1 MTKVVRLNETD
12 LFNIVNKVL
21 NKRPIVK
28 RKETFIEKLD
38 NLLEFHIKLHKG
50 LYNVNGDSSF
60 LKKKQNDYINN
71 LFPYNHKIIKESRS
85 RFPKDLLIES
95 EDNYIDDFFGFI
107 RKNFIN
113 EYGNKRLTEQQL
125 PQTNGTNKQG
135 ATPVWKQGTKFAD
148 NKTMAAAKQAVIPLA
163 QSLMKAFDGVGTD
176 EALAVQTI
184 KKIKSKEEV
193 YELNLLLKSY
203 KKGSLKDYINGDM
216 SDFDSTEYRAIWTH
230 LGKFGVT
237 GANFNNALAAL
248 GKGDVIGAIG
258 AGWNWLKTN
267 GVGWLMGKFREFLD
281 SGWGAAAQIF
291 LDSFGVGAIG
301 VALVWGIMVIWDL
314 INVTIGGWGMLL
326 LSIISLLTA
335 GALSTFMAPIAKVL
349 KPIKGGLGKVIE
361 KLMSTKLG
369 QGLIAWIPKI
379 GAGLSKVGG
388 WIKSGVQWL
397 VTKFGKYLPKNISSL
412 LESGVNKAV
421 GWCENVV
428 KNLTAYSKHEAADT
442 VLTSNLNSFPGMSK
456 LMDNPKWASS
466 LSRLDKP
473 TAKIVDKYIHD
484 NVRKYGWEAVE
495 KGICKK
501 YGQIACQ
508 VADKVGLAF
517 QLRKSAYKVAEK
529 GTSVKNTDLTHK
541 TADELANMTA
551 DELKSFKTTLGANA
565 QKVVKDTQKAG
576 KAIGSF
582 FDVGSQIAV
591 DAGTPDR

>member
-71 LFPYNHKIIKESRS
+71 LFPYNHRVIKESRN
-85 RFPKDLLIES
+85 RFSNKLLAES
-95 EDNYIDDFFGFI
+95 DDNYINDFFGFI
-107 RKNFIN
+107 RENFIK
-113 EYGNKRLTEQQL
+113 EYGKKRLTEQQ
-125 PQTNGTNKQG
+125 QQQQNQ
-135 ATPVWKQGTKFAD
+135 QQQ
-148 NKTMAAAKQAVIPLA
+148 KTQLAKKAVIPLA
-163 QSLMKAFDGVGTD
+163 QSLMKAFDGWGTD
-176 EALAVQTI
+176 EELAVQTI

-193 YELNLLLKSY
+193 YELDLLLKSW

-216 SDFDSTEYRAIWTH
+216 SDFDSTEYRAIWAH

-248 GKGDVIGAIG
+248 GKGDIIGAIG

-267 GVGWLMGKFREFLD
+267 GIGWLMGKIRSFLD

-326 LSIISLLTA
+326 LSIISLLTV
-335 GALSTFMAPIAKVL
+335 GALGPYMAPIAKVL

-517 QLRKSAYKVAEK
+517 QLRKSVYKVAEK
-529 GTSVKNTDLTHK
+529 GASVKDTDLTHK

-551 DELKSFKTTLGANA
+551 DELKAFKTTLGANA

-576 KAIGSF
+576 KAIGAAV
-582 FDVGSQIAV
+582 DVGSQIALGSAV
-591 DAGTPDR
+591 DAGTPR

>member
-1 MTKVVRLNETD
+1 MTKVVRLNESEI
-12 LFNIVNKVL
+12 FNIVNKVL
-21 NKRPIVK
+21 NKRPIEK
-28 RKETFIEKLD
+28 RKETFTEKLD

-50 LYNVNGDSSF
+50 LYNVYGDCSE
-60 LKKKQNDYINN
+60 LKKTQKEYINN
-71 LFPYNHKIIKESRS
+71 LFPYNHRVIKESRN
-85 RFPKDLLIES
+85 RFSNKLLTES
-95 EDNYIDDFFGFI
+95 DDNYINDFFGFI
-107 RKNFIN
+107 RENFIM
-113 EYGNKRLTEQQL
+113 EYGKKRLTEQQQQQQQQNQQQL
-125 PQTNGTNKQG
+125 ARQ
-135 ATPVWKQGTKFAD
+135 
-148 NKTMAAAKQAVIPLA
+148 AAIPLA
-163 QSLMKAFDGVGTD
+163 KSLMSAFDGAGTN
-176 EALAVQTI
+176 EQLAVQTI
-184 KKIKSKEEV
+184 KKLKSKEEV
-193 YELNLLLKSY
+193 YQLDKILKSY

-216 SDFDSTEYRAIWTH
+216 SDFDSKEYREIWAH

-258 AGWNWLKTN
+258 AGWKYLKEK
-267 GVGWLMGKFREFLD
+267 GIGWLMGKFREFLD
-281 SGWGAAAQIF
+281 SGWGTAAQIF

-301 VALVWGIMVIWDL
+301 VALIWGLMVIWDL

-326 LSIISLLTA
+326 LSIISLLTV
-335 GALSTFMAPIAKVL
+335 GALGPFMAPIAKVL

-442 VLTSNLNSFPGMSK
+442 VLTSNLKGFPGMSK

-495 KGICKK
+495 KGICKE

-517 QLRKSAYKVAEK
+517 QLRKSAHKVAEK
-529 GTSVKNTDLTHK
+529 GASVKDTDLTNK

-551 DELKSFKTTLGANA
+551 DELKSFKNTLGANA
-565 QKVVKDTQKAG
+565 QKVVKDSQKVG
-576 KAIGSF
+576 KAIGAAV
-582 FDVGSQIAV
+582 DVGTQIAEV
-591 DAGTPDR
+591 

>member
-1 MTKVVRLNETD
+1 MTKVVRLNEIE

-21 NKRPIVK
+21 NKRPIEK
-28 RKETFIEKLD
+28 RKETFTEKLD

-50 LYNVNGDSSF
+50 LYNVYGDCSE
-60 LKKKQNDYINN
+60 LKKTQKEYINN
-71 LFPYNHKIIKESRS
+71 LFPYNHRVIKESRN
-85 RFPKDLLIES
+85 RFSNKLLTES
-95 EDNYIDDFFGFI
+95 DDNYINDFFGFI
-107 RKNFIN
+107 RENFIK
-113 EYGNKRLTEQQL
+113 EYGKKRLTEQQQQQQQNQQQQRTQL
-125 PQTNGTNKQG
+125 
-135 ATPVWKQGTKFAD
+135 
-148 NKTMAAAKQAVIPLA
+148 AKKAVIPLA
-163 QSLMKAFDGVGTD
+163 QSLMKAFDGWGTD

-193 YELNLLLKSY
+193 YELDLLLKSY

-216 SDFDSTEYRAIWTH
+216 SDFDSKEYREIWAH

-258 AGWNWLKTN
+258 AGWNWLKTK
-267 GVGWLMGKFREFLD
+267 GVGWLMSQIRGFLD

-314 INVTIGGWGMLL
+314 INISIGGWGMLL
-326 LSIISLLTA
+326 LSIISLLTV
-335 GALSTFMAPIAKVL
+335 GALGPYMAPIAKVL

-428 KNLTAYSKHEAADT
+428 NNLTAYSKHEAADT
-442 VLTSNLNSFPGMSK
+442 VLTSNLKGFPGMSK

-517 QLRKSAYKVAEK
+517 QLRKNVHKVAEK
-529 GTSVKNTDLTHK
+529 GASVKDTDLTNK
-541 TADELANMTA
+541 TADELGNMTA
-551 DELKSFKTTLGANA
+551 DELKAFKKTLGANA
-565 QKVVKDTQKAG
+565 QKVVKDTQKAS
-576 KAIGSF
+576 KAIGAAV
-582 FDVGSQIAV
+582 DVGSQIAV
-591 DAGTPDR
+591 GAAVDAGTPES

>member
-1 MTKVVRLNETD
+1 MNKVVRLNESQ
-12 LFNIVNKVL
+12 LFNIVSKVL
-21 NKRPIVK
+21 NKRPVDK
-28 RKETFIEKLD
+28 RKETFTEKLD

-50 LYNVNGDSSF
+50 LYNVNGDCSE
-60 LKKKQNDYINN
+60 LKKTQKEYINN
-71 LFPYNHKIIKESRS
+71 LFPYNHKVIKESRN
-85 RFPKDLLIES
+85 RFSNKLLTES
-95 EDNYIDDFFGFI
+95 DDNYINDFFGFI
-107 RKNFIN
+107 RENFIK
-113 EYGNKRLTEQQL
+113 EYGKKRLTEQQ
-125 PQTNGTNKQG
+125 QQQQNQQQQKNEIARQ
-135 ATPVWKQGTKFAD
+135 
-148 NKTMAAAKQAVIPLA
+148 AAIPLA
-163 QSLMKAFDGVGTD
+163 KSLMKAFDGAGTD
-176 EALAVQTI
+176 EALAIQTI

-193 YELNLLLKSY
+193 YQLDKILKNY
-203 KKGSLKDYINGDM
+203 KRGSLKDFINGDM
-216 SDFDSTEYRAIWTH
+216 SDYDSKGYREIWVH

-237 GANFNNALAAL
+237 GANYNNALAAL
-248 GKGDVIGAIG
+248 GKGDVIGAVG
-258 AGWNWLKTN
+258 AGWNWLKN
-267 GVGWLMGKFREFLD
+267 KGIGWLMGKFREFLD

-314 INVTIGGWGMLL
+314 INISIGGWGMLL
-326 LSIISLLTA
+326 LSIISLLTV
-335 GALSTFMAPIAKVL
+335 GALGPYMAPIAKVL

-379 GAGLSKVGG
+379 AAGLSKVGG

-442 VLTSNLNSFPGMSK
+442 VLTSNLKGFPGMAK
-456 LMDNPKWASS
+456 LMENPKWASS

-517 QLRKSAYKVAEK
+517 RLRKSAYKVAEK
-529 GTSVKNTDLTHK
+529 GTSVKDTDLTNK
-541 TADELANMTA
+541 TADELANMSA
-551 DELKSFKTTLGANA
+551 DELKSFKKTLGANA
-565 QKVVKDTQKAG
+565 QKVVKDSQKVG
-576 KAIGSF
+576 KAIGTAV
-582 FDVGSQIAV
+582 DVGTQIAS
-591 DAGTPDR
+591 DSNS